1 MDSCGEQGDHKG
13 CIAALGQMPDAL
25 GQMPDALGETLVMPV
40 LPVLLYYMFKRVVG
54 LGFKPIAGNL
64 CFGQCCFIIKVK
76 LVMVS

>member
-25 GQMPDALGETLVMPV
+25 GETLVM
-40 LPVLLYYMFKRVVG
+40 PVLLYYMFKRVVG
-54 LGFKPIAGNL
+54 LGFKPIGGNL